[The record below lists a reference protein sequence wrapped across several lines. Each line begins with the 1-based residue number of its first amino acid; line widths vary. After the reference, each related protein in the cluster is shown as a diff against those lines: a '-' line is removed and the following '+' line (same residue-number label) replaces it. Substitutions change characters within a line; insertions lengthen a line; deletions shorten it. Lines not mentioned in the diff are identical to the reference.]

1 MKQVK
6 NQPKRITS
14 LLLAAALVVMPM
26 QTAVYAAPSV
36 PIRVADTSSTS
47 GTPSTANEKTAE
59 SLNAQKTA
67 VAAKVYGNVSDT
79 VYIATQALM
88 ESLILLF

>member
-26 QTAVYAAPSV
+26 QTAVYATPSA

-47 GTPSTANEKTAE
+47 GTPSTTN
-59 SLNAQKTA
+59 
-67 VAAKVYGNVSDT
+67 
-79 VYIATQALM
+79 
-88 ESLILLF
+88 